1 MFSMDSN
8 IFCTNYLHLAL
19 FDSNVL
25 ILIKLRSVGNAEIC
39 LHFCLHCLHFLHY
52 LHSYLHCLHSL
63 ARASM
68 YISCK

>member
-39 LHFCLHCLHFLHY
+39 LHFCLHCLHY
-52 LHSYLHCLHSL
+52 LHSYLHCLHNL

-68 YISCK
+68 YMSCR

>member
-1 MFSMDSN
+1 MLNPLGLSGEP
-8 IFCTNYLHLAL
+8 L

>member
-8 IFCTNYLHLAL
+8 IFCTNCLHLAL

-39 LHFCLHCLHFLHY
+39 LHFCLHSLHFLHY

>member
-8 IFCTNYLHLAL
+8 IFCTNCLHLAL
-19 FDSNVL
+19 FNSNVL
-25 ILIKLRSVGNAEIC
+25 ILTKLCSVGNAEIC

-52 LHSYLHCLHSL
+52 LYSNLHCLHSL

-68 YISCK
+68 YMSCK